1 MYGFVRLPDEWVD
14 NPEGA
19 LGEELQARLR
29 GYRSEFLL
37 GLVGVRPDEPVL
49 RAFCDTALE
58 IDLGPAEPLRFLDAM
73 MQDLNTTRYP
83 TYDDLRAHMRG
94 SAASVG
100 LMMCKV
106 LGAGDDEETR
116 AGAIALGEA
125 MQLTNFLRDV
135 GEDLGRGRIYLPLE
149 DLETFGVREDELA
162 LSVVTP
168 RFVELMRFESARARA
183 LYAKADPAIELLPE
197 SVRMAVRLGRA
208 LYARILDR
216 IEDNGFDVFSRRA
229 RTSTLEKVAV
239 AARVFYAMR

>member
-19 LGEELQARLR
+19 LGEELAARLS

-37 GLVGVRPDEPVL
+37 GLEGVRPDEPVL

-73 MQDLNTTRYP
+73 MQDLVTTRYP
-83 TYDDLRAHMRG
+83 TYDDLRAYMRG

-162 LSVVTP
+162 LSLVTP